1 MQFKVRQGT
10 SAGKRGREASGGPSI
25 RMTGFL
31 LSLLLL
37 LTCRRIS
44 QVLLDILKGNASEAD
59 FRAQRVYT

>member
-31 LSLLLL
+31 LSLLLN
-37 LTCRRIS
+37 CRRIS
-44 QVLLDILKGNASEAD
+44 QVLLDILKGNAREAD
-59 FRAQRVYT
+59 FRAQHVYT